1 MDDIYAIYIQ
11 DLTDS
16 TSTYLDKYFKSY
28 EDAESYLI
36 KQGYSK
42 GYVLPSSGSQLFDG
56 SGEESKLVCII
67 DSFSLYEGESTN
79 WST

>member
-1 MDDIYAIYIQ
+1 MDNIYAIYIQ
-11 DLTDS
+11 DVTDS

-42 GYVLPSSGSQLFDG
+42 GVVLPSSGSQVFNG

-67 DSFSLYEGESTN
+67 DSLSLYEEELN
-79 WST
+79 N